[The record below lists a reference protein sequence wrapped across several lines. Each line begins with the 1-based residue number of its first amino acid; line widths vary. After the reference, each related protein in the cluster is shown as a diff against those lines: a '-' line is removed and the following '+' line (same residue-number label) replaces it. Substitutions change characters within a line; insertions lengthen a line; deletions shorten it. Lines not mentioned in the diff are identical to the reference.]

1 MAENLTQQEIIDAIK
16 KEVAKRKSTDGFMG
30 IGLRSDAT
38 LAQIKADAAKITSKT
53 ELKKYLQDG
62 VLPTH
67 GFTETALA
75 QLGGMPYGEAAS
87 KPMAG
92 IVGPGKLF
100 QSAAKLGSA
109 VFAKKAAEEGVKTAA
124 KMSLKKKAAI
134 GAVGLYAGS
143 KAAGS
148 IASAAGGNKDT
159 ATSANQS
166 QAEIDMANAVAAA
179 DAAGI
184 DVNQIINTPAGQQLN
199 LNTDNLPAFM
209 AKFGLAASGLTGVG
223 NVGVFTGEVTK
234 GTKLGPKG
242 VVYPTSKSEIVSLAD
257 WNKKFPSN
265 LTELAATK
273 QRFVNAGVLDPTAGI
288 DKVKAAWEAYGKM
301 SLEYSRAGNKLSP
314 WQLLDMQKGLSG
326 SGSQTSTTIDV
337 SPMAESDI
345 RSTAKQQLAQSL
357 GLAAVDDKTFKD
369 ILAIVRKKEAK
380 NPTKTVRTTTGNTTR
395 VKTTPGYGQ
404 ADVLADVEAY
414 AKQDPR
420 YADFQTGNVFG
431 TALVQALGLKA

>member
-1 MAENLTQQEIIDAIK
+1 MTDKEKYNFLK
-16 KEVAKRKSTDGFMG
+16 KMHPDK
-30 IGLRSDAT
+30 SDAEIKAAVKDFQV
-38 LAQIKADAAKITSKT
+38 LESGLAGAQIAKAL
-53 ELKKYLQDG
+53 LKFG
-62 VLPTH
+62 
-67 GFTETALA
+67 
-75 QLGGMPYGEAAS
+75 
-87 KPMAG
+87 
-92 IVGPGKLF
+92 
-100 QSAAKLGSA
+100 QSI
-109 VFAKKAAEEGVKTAA
+109 FAKKAATEGVKTAA

-148 IASAAGGNKDT
+148 IANAMGNDKPTETAG
-159 ATSANQS
+159 QS

-199 LNTDNLPAFM
+199 LNTGNLPAFM
-209 AKFGLAASGLTGVG
+209 AKFGLSSAGLTGIG
-223 NVGVFTGEVTK
+223 NVGVFTGTETR
-234 GTKLGPKG
+234 GTKIGPKG
-242 VVYPTSKSEIVSLAD
+242 IVYPTTKSEIVSLAD

-337 SPMAESDI
+337 SPIAEADVK
-345 RSTAKQQLAQSL
+345 TLAKRQLAQSL
-357 GLAAVDDKTFKD
+357 GLANVDDKMYKD
-369 ILAIVRKKEAK
+369 ILSIVRKKEAK

-404 ADVLADVEAY
+404 SDVLADVEAY

-420 YADFQTGNVFG
+420 YAEFQTASVFG
-431 TALVQALGLKA
+431 DALVKALGLKA